1 MPQDGWTRPL
11 DVVRQVERL
20 WARGRLLGVSESVAP
35 FFPLPLRFRGP
46 TRHELGSRF
55 EEARAWIRELEAGSK
70 AHGYEIAFEEIVH
83 RQLGANRIPS
93 GIFVPTQAD
102 ALRMIGKVRSA
113 ERFHALRRRIGGAFA
128 ELDPWAACTP
138 MKVLEVEEE
147 WDGLLAVLAWFRD
160 HARSGL
166 YRRQLEIEGVDTKF
180 IEQHR
185 GLLAELLGHVL
196 PQSAIGTEKGIS
208 FDRRFGLRE
217 KPFLVR
223 FRLLDDDLRIQGLAD
238 LTVPVEDLARLDLGV
253 DDVVVTENEV
263 NGLALPPRSRTLVLF
278 GQGYAVERLV
288 EVPWLARRRLLYWGD
303 VDTHGFAM
311 LDRFRRAFPDTASLM
326 MDRATLLAHRRMWV
340 EERHQ
345 CLEELRHLDASEGSL
360 HRELLSGA
368 HGERVRLE
376 QERIGFGWVKATL
389 ARLARSDR
397 PGAEL
402 PIEHTS

>member
-1 MPQDGWTRPL
+1 MPRDGWTRPS

-20 WARGRLLGVSESVAP
+20 WSRGRLLGLSEAEDP
-35 FFPLPLRFRGP
+35 FFPLFLRFRGP

-55 EEARAWIRELEAGSK
+55 DEARAWIREIEAGSR
-70 AHGYEIAFEEIVH
+70 AHGYEIGFEDIVH
-83 RQLGANRIPS
+83 RQLGLNRIPS
-93 GIFVPTQAD
+93 GILVRTQAD

-113 ERFHALRRRIGGAFA
+113 ERFQVLRRRIGGAFV
-128 ELDPWAACTP
+128 ELDPWAARHP

-160 HARSGL
+160 HPRSGL

-185 GLLAELLGHVL
+185 GLIAELLGHVL
-196 PQSAIGTEKGIS
+196 PQAAISAERGIS

-238 LTVPVEDLARLDLGV
+238 LTVPVEDLARLDLAV

-263 NGLALPPRSRTLVLF
+263 NGLALPARSRTLVLF
-278 GQGYAVERLV
+278 GQGYAVERLA
-288 EVPWLARRRLLYWGD
+288 EVPWLRSRRLLYWGD
-303 VDTHGFAM
+303 IDTHGFVM
-311 LDRFRRAFPDTASLM
+311 LDRFRGVFPATASIM
-326 MDRATLLAHRRMWV
+326 MDNATLLAHRRMWV
-340 EERHQ
+340 EERDQ
-345 CLEELRHLDASEGSL
+345 CLEQLPHLDAAESAL

-368 HGERVRLE
+368 HGEHVRLE
-376 QERIGFGWVKATL
+376 QERIAFGWVKAAL
-389 ARLARSDR
+389 ARLA
-397 PGAEL
+397 P
-402 PIEHTS
+402 

>member
-20 WARGRLLGVSESVAP
+20 WARGRFLGVSESEAP

-55 EEARAWIRELEAGSK
+55 EEARAWIRELEAGSR
-70 AHGYEIAFEEIVH
+70 AHGYGIAFEEIAH

-128 ELDPWAACTP
+128 ELDAWASRNP
-138 MKVLEVEEE
+138 MKVLDVEEWE
-147 WDGLLAVLAWFRD
+147 GLLAVLAWFRD

-196 PQSAIGTEKGIS
+196 PQSAVGTEKGIS

-238 LTVPVEDLARLDLGV
+238 LTIPVEDLARLDLGV

-263 NGLALPPRSRTLVLF
+263 NGLALPARSRTLVLF
-278 GQGYAVERLV
+278 GQGYAVERLA
-288 EVPWLARRRLLYWGD
+288 EVHWLARRRLLYWGD
-303 VDTHGFAM
+303 IDTHGFAM
-311 LDRFRRAFPDTASLM
+311 LERFRRVFPGTMSLM

-340 EERHQ
+340 EEREQ
-345 CLEELRHLDASEGSL
+345 CLEELRHLDASEGAL
-360 HRELLSGA
+360 HRELLSGV

-376 QERIGFGWVKATL
+376 QERIGFSWVKAAL
-389 ARLARSDR
+389 ARLA
-397 PGAEL
+397 G
-402 PIEHTS
+402 

>member
-1 MPQDGWTRPL
+1 MPQGSWTRPV
-11 DVVRQVERL
+11 DIVDQVERL
-20 WARGRLLGVSESVAP
+20 WTRGTLLGLSQSDDP
-35 FFPLPLRFRGP
+35 LFPLPLRFRGP
-46 TRHELGSRF
+46 ARHELGSRF
-55 EEARAWIRELEAGSK
+55 DEARAWIRELEAGSK
-70 AHGYEIAFEEIVH
+70 AHGYQIAFEEIAH

-128 ELDPWAACTP
+128 ELDLWAARNP

-160 HARSGL
+160 HPRSGL
-166 YRRQLEIEGVDTKF
+166 YRRQLEVEGVDTKF

-185 GLLAELLGHVL
+185 GLVAELLGHIL

-223 FRLLDDDLRIQGLAD
+223 FRLLDDELRIQGLAD
-238 LTVPVEDLARLDLGV
+238 VTVPIEDLARLDLGV
-253 DDVVVTENEV
+253 GDVVVTENEV
-263 NGLALPPRSRTLVLF
+263 NGLALPAQARTLVLF
-278 GQGYAVERLV
+278 GQGYALERLA

-303 VDTHGFAM
+303 IDTHGFAM
-311 LDRFRRAFPDTASLM
+311 LDRFRRVFPRTVSLM

-340 EERHQ
+340 QERDQ
-345 CLEELRHLDASEGSL
+345 CLEQLPHLDAAESAL

-368 HGERVRLE
+368 HGEHVRLE
-376 QERIGFGWVKATL
+376 QERIGFGWVKAAL
-389 ARLARSDR
+389 ARLA
-397 PGAEL
+397 
-402 PIEHTS
+402 T

>member
-1 MPQDGWTRPL
+1 MPQGGWTRPV
-11 DVVRQVERL
+11 DIVGQVERL
-20 WARGRLLGVSESVAP
+20 WARGRLVGLSESEDP

-55 EEARAWIRELEAGSK
+55 EEARAWIRELEAGSR
-70 AHGYEIAFEEIVH
+70 AHGYEISFEEIAH

-113 ERFHALRRRIGGAFA
+113 ERFHALRQRIGGAFA
-128 ELDPWAACTP
+128 ELDPWAARNL

-147 WDGLLAVLAWFRD
+147 WDELLAVVAWFRD
-160 HARSGL
+160 HPRSGL

-185 GLLAELLGHVL
+185 GLFAELLGHVL
-196 PQSAIGTEKGIS
+196 PESAIGTERGIS

-238 LTVPVEDLARLDLGV
+238 LTVPVEDLARLDLVV

-263 NGLALPPRSRTLVLF
+263 NGLALPARSRTLVLF
-278 GQGYAVERLV
+278 GQGYAVERLA
-288 EVPWLARRRLLYWGD
+288 EVPWLARCRLLYWGD
-303 VDTHGFAM
+303 IDTHGFAM
-311 LDRFRRAFPDTASLM
+311 LDRFRRVFPGTLSLM

-340 EERHQ
+340 EERDQ
-345 CLEELRHLDASEGSL
+345 CLEALRHLDAPEGAL

-376 QERIGFGWVKATL
+376 QERIGFGWVKAAL
-389 ARLARSDR
+389 ARLA
-397 PGAEL
+397 P
-402 PIEHTS
+402 